1 MRVRGRSKFRSSA
14 RQDRAFFPV
23 SKEKSNNPRNDD
35 RKAELRIIRDFA
47 DTLIREG
54 KAKEFLVEHG
64 FVKQTGGLTKRYGG

>member
-1 MRVRGRSKFRSSA
+1 MCLCFA
-14 RQDRAFFPV
+14 LPV

-35 RKAELRIIRDFA
+35 RKAEIRIIHDFV
-47 DTLIREG
+47 DKLIREG